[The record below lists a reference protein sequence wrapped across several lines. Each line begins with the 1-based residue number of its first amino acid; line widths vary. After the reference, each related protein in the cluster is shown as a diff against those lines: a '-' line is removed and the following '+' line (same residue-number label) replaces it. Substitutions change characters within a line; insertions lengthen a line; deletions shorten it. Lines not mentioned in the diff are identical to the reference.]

1 MLQSMGLQ
9 RVGHDLVIEQQQSR
23 LTIMKIFK
31 LDTECTALIH
41 KSIVL
46 IASKNQPQPC
56 VGFLAVSKNYDI
68 FPPQLSGLIVCPDQ
82 ITGTIDT
89 PTFPWD
95 MS

>member
-1 MLQSMGLQ
+1 MTFRSKTAYTNAQNS
-9 RVGHDLVIEQQQSR
+9 HENTDLI
-23 LTIMKIFK
+23 
-31 LDTECTALIH
+31 
-41 KSIVL
+41 

-56 VGFLAVSKNYDI
+56 AGFLAVSKNYDI